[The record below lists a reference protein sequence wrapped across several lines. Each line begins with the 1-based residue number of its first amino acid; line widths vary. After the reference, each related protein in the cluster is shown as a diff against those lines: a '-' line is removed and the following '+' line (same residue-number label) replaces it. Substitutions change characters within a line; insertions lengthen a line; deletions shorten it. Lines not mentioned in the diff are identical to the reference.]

1 MWYLL
6 SACSTCTGVCAV
18 FRHIWMFCTLVRV
31 QSCPDW
37 TPGAWAHGLKWHWS
51 KSWCRHCPSSC
62 PAALSP
68 PALPL
73 WTHTDISVPIKQS
86 RSKGCCSQQCSQTEC
101 VEGKALLCSCAHCH
115 FSQVMAAA
123 KSAPNRFSKQCLTAY
138 MLRSKPRLAAFNTFP
153 SLFLCIKINFMNF
166 PR

>member
-1 MWYLL
+1 MQYMHSCL
-6 SACSTCTGVCAV
+6 CSVQTHL
-18 FRHIWMFCTLVRV
+18 HIWMLARAVLTGNLGPGVMALNSTGARAAAGHV
-31 QSCPDW
+31 
-37 TPGAWAHGLKWHWS
+37 PGAA
-51 KSWCRHCPSSC
+51 SSC

-73 WTHTDISVPIKQS
+73 GAHAHISVPIMQS

-101 VEGKALLCSCAHCH
+101 VEGRALLCSCAHCH
-115 FSQVMAAA
+115 SSQVMAAA

-138 MLRSKPRLAAFNTFP
+138 MLRSKPRWAAFNAFP